1 MDSTIHWIN
10 LYIMD
15 NAAGFHNTY
24 PLNNDFNYPVD
35 SAVQHLYQGLFEKF
49 KGGWGMSQG
58 IWEGG

>member
-1 MDSTIHWIN
+1 
-10 LYIMD
+10 MD

-24 PLNNDFNYPVD
+24 PLNNGFNYPVD
-35 SAVQHLYQGLFEKF
+35 SAVQHLYQGLFENF